1 MVKFSKIKSIKTRE
15 ILNSRGNPTIEAEI
29 QTDFGKFLASVPSG
43 TSKGKYEAVEKEAK
57 IAIKNINEVI
67 APKLTEKDPV
77 QQKEI
82 DEFLIKLDGTKR
94 KTRLGANAILA
105 VSIAVCRAGA
115 KAKNFPLWKWLSK
128 IAGTKPA
135 LPRPGILVLEGG
147 LHSKGDL
154 SFQEIMVVSKAKS
167 FRENFENGKKIFS
180 VLGKILKKKYDKSG
194 IQQGM
199 EGAFTPPI
207 KNTKEALN
215 IVMEAIEK
223 AGFLEK
229 AEIVIDAAANSFFQK
244 GKYYFD
250 GKIMDNGELL
260 NFYLE
265 IFRQYPIRAIEDP
278 FAEDDKEGW
287 PILSS
292 KFLIVGDDLTVTNP
306 ERIKIAQKNKFC
318 NGVIIKPNQIGT
330 VSETIKAAKLAKSFG
345 WKVIVSHRSGETT
358 DSFISDFA
366 VGVGAEFIKAGAPAK
381 KERMAKYNRLV
392 KIEEELHKN

>member
-1 MVKFSKIKSIKTRE
+1 MKDSKIKKIKARE
-15 ILNSRGNPTIEAEI
+15 ILDSRGNPTIEVELE
-29 QTDFGKFLASVPSG
+29 TDLGSFLASVPSG

-67 APKLTEKDPV
+67 APKLTGKDPV

-128 IAGTKPA
+128 ITGTKPA

-180 VLGKILKKKYDKSG
+180 ALGKILKKKYDKSG

-223 AGFLEK
+223 AGFLGK
-229 AEIVIDAAANSFFQK
+229 TEIVIDAAANSFFQR

-330 VSETIKAAKLAKSFG
+330 VSETIKATKLARSFG

-381 KERMAKYNRLV
+381 KERMEKYNRLV